1 MQLEN
6 AIGAMIGAA
15 YGDSL
20 GSAVE
25 FLSLDN
31 IHEQYGP
38 DGISRLDAY
47 YDFGRG
53 AITDDTQMAIATA
66 RGILTVLPHNRHIR
80 SEVMQSIW
88 SAYLGWL
95 KSQDDPYFRRA
106 PGNTCLS
113 ALRSGRMGSVMRRI
127 NCSSGCG
134 AVMRAHPVGVA
145 YHFDPRLAFEFGL
158 HSGAITHGGP
168 DGYVPAGAMAYLIAR
183 LLGDEKSTILDH
195 VTDLEDEIGSLVSQ
209 REAAGTL
216 KALRRIDSL
225 SWSYEPEEAVED
237 VIGQTGSQPGGWQGH
252 DALAIGVYAAIIGE
266 QLEDPLAGVRLAVN
280 HSGDSDSTG
289 SIAGALLGARFGR
302 KVFERELNRQGV
314 LLESHELL
322 VRLAVELAEGR

>member
-1 MQLEN
+1 MQLDN

-25 FLSLDN
+25 FLSLEN
-31 IHEQYGP
+31 IYYQYGAN
-38 DGISRLDAY
+38 GIARLDAY

-66 RGILTVLPHNRHIR
+66 RGILTTRPHNRCIR
-80 SEVMQSIW
+80 TEVMQNIW
-88 SAYLGWL
+88 QAYLGWL

-106 PGNTCLS
+106 PGNTCLAS
-113 ALRSGRMGSVMRRI
+113 LRSGRMGSIIRPI
-127 NCSSGCG
+127 NRSSGCG
-134 AVMRAHPVGVA
+134 AVMRAHPIGLA
-145 YHFDPRLAFEFGL
+145 YYADPVTAFEFGM

-168 DGYVPAGAMAYLIAR
+168 NGYVPAGILAYLIAQVLSDENAP
-183 LLGDEKSTILDH
+183 LLELIAK
-195 VTDLEDEIGSLVSQ
+195 LEGEIGRFVST
-209 REAAGTL
+209 REAAGSMTALADIDTL
-216 KALRRIDSL
+216 SL
-225 SWSYEPEEAVED
+225 STEPTNAIEKL
-237 VIGQTGSQPGGWQGH
+237 IGQHGSQPGGWQGH
-252 DALAIGVYAAIIGE
+252 DALAIGVYAAIVGE
-266 QLEDPLAGVRLAVN
+266 QLDDPLAGVRLAVN

-302 KVFERELNRQGV
+302 EVFERELSRQGV

-322 VRLAVELAEGR
+322 VRLAVELADGR